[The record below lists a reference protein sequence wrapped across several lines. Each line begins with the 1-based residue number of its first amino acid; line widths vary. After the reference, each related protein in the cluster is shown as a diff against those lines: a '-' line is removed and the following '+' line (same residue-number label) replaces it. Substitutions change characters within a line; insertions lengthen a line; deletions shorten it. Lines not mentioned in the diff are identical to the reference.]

1 VIKKGDLVQ
10 LKNTKEYGIVT
21 KVFQGYYYAIYG
33 VLFVELNSLVPAY
46 NINLVQQKGDI

>member
-1 VIKKGDLVQ
+1 MIKKGDLVQ
-10 LKNTKEYGIVT
+10 LKIT

-33 VLFVELNSLVPAY
+33 VLFVELNSLVPTY